1 MAKKE
6 TSLVS
11 KREEFEK
18 NLEKL
23 VFEEISLAAQDFNL
37 TTKLNQAAGFQF
49 GKVESELGAIA
60 TKMAESK
67 LRQNQIET
75 LESKLDDLLEDLENV
90 ERNVAKLD
98 SYSKNSKIRSKN
110 ISNNF

>member
-98 SYSKNSKIRSKN
+98 SYSKKLEDQVKKH
-110 ISNNF
+110 FK

>member
-1 MAKKE
+1 MKKE
-6 TSLVS
+6 ASLVS

-23 VFEEISLAAQDFNL
+23 VFEEISLASQDYNL

-67 LRQNQIET
+67 LRQNQIKT

-90 ERNVAKLD
+90 ERNVNKLD
-98 SYSKNSKIRSKN
+98 SYSKKVEDQVKKH
-110 ISNNF
+110 FK